1 MIDLWVKLRELNTT
15 DASSIY
21 VGWLNDPDVNKY
33 LEPSDN
39 PHTLDTI
46 TNYIKVNKRS
56 KHNYLYGIFVE
67 DIHVGNIKIGDVNK
81 NHDTAEIGYLIGNK
95 DYWGKG
101 IASEAIRQ
109 IIKLSIHKYGLAKI
123 SAGVYEGNIA
133 SERVLRKCGFSQEGR
148 RKSHVQIDGKR
159 RDYILYGSVLKEYL
173 Q

>member
-1 MIDLWVKLRELNTT
+1 
-15 DASSIY
+15 
-21 VGWLNDPDVNKY
+21 
-33 LEPSDN
+33 
-39 PHTLDTI
+39 
-46 TNYIKVNKRS
+46 
-56 KHNYLYGIFVE
+56 LYGIFVE

-109 IIKLSIHKYGLAKI
+109 IIKLSIYKYGLAKI
-123 SAGVYEGNIA
+123 TAGVYEGNIA

-148 RKSHVQIDGKR
+148 RKSHVQIGGKR